1 MIVCSC
7 RKELLYNL
15 PLEDAFQ
22 NKEAK
27 WPLLMVVI
35 FCFLRLLP
43 PPVVVHVAGNL
54 PLTPRL
60 CILHTSKEA
69 GTSSM
74 GSKVS
79 EAGNRCTR
87 CVGRVSLSDQTRTP
101 PILQQPISFLKP
113 HKNSNTSCMSLSPVL
128 FKRRCAIPCLP
139 IGAMAKERWG
149 GGVLNSLKVV
159 SMAPLRPT
167 HRPHGLSPL
176 STHFGQNKAT
186 ATRWQLALQ

>member
-1 MIVCSC
+1 
-7 RKELLYNL
+7 
-15 PLEDAFQ
+15 
-22 NKEAK
+22 
-27 WPLLMVVI
+27 MVVI

-54 PLTPRL
+54 LLTPRL

-149 GGVLNSLKVV
+149 GGVLNSLKSCVYG
-159 SMAPLRPT
+159 SFET
-167 HRPHGLSPL
+167 DS
-176 STHFGQNKAT
+176 Q
-186 ATRWQLALQ
+186 ATRALASLDAFRPKQSNCNSLAIGSPIKQVESPSPTCQAAFACYVP